1 MSERQSFIA
10 ATLAELNRR
19 KVLRTVG
26 AYAVGV
32 FVLLQLMDAAVEPLR
47 LPDWLPTL
55 VVVVVILGF
64 PLVFLLAWHLEVRSD
79 GIHRTTGGGLL
90 SRSQSAVLFS
100 FMLMVTAG
108 LGVAFYQYYSGVF
121 ESQDAEQSAAARDFS
136 APQNSIAVLPFTD
149 LSREGDQGHI
159 ADGISEEIL
168 NLLAQVNGLRVAA
181 RTSSFAFRESL
192 DDIRKIGRLLNVR
205 TILEGSIR
213 TSGDR
218 IRLTAQLINVEDG
231 YHIWSKDYDREMTD
245 VFQIQDEVASNIAAA
260 LVESFDG
267 LEVKPAS
274 RTDSLA
280 ATQAYRTGR
289 LHWWRRTPSELQK
302 AIEMFATALEHDA
315 QFAPAYAAM
324 ADSWL
329 LLSLYGNV
337 TTLKATEKAQD
348 MIDKALA
355 IDPESAEAFAALGL
369 ARWQIGQM
377 DAAESALRH
386 AVDLN
391 EDYIPAQLWLAG
403 VLGELGRY
411 PEENRVLEQ
420 AMTKDPLNELLTVN
434 HAANLS
440 IRGDWAAGRALMRDV
455 LELHPDST
463 MLLRSLAK
471 MELMNG
477 NLVEGWKLANRA
489 YQLQPNNPEDISALA
504 QTWVMLGD
512 AEEAGRLVL
521 KGLET
526 SGQNATLLTT
536 HWMALMVGRRFE
548 EAEALVRE
556 LKQQFGE
563 GLPESLERNFNFQL
577 GMIAMV
583 RADYPEARR
592 LLMATIREDEQ
603 AAYNDDE
610 VTAVTLASLASR
622 ELGDTEE
629 AQGLLESAERRIR
642 RGRLNGVDNPDIYYN
657 EAIVLTMHSEPAKA
671 LEKLREAYAK
681 GFRQQWVMEID
692 GRLDSL
698 RQQPEFITLMN
709 RIRDDVSQAR
719 MEIQTLALANL

>member
-1 MSERQSFIA
+1 MDLILSINKLSKIYQKGTVEIPAVKDVSFEVPKGSYLSIVGKSGSGKSTLLNLVGGLDRPSSGSIQFNGKELGKMSRYQLALHRRLSVGMIFQSF
-10 ATLAELNRR
+10 
-19 KVLRTVG
+19 
-26 AYAVGV
+26 
-32 FVLLQLMDAAVEPLR
+32 
-47 LPDWLPTL
+47 
-55 VVVVVILGF
+55 
-64 PLVFLLAWHLEVRSD
+64 
-79 GIHRTTGGGLL
+79 
-90 SRSQSAVLFS
+90 
-100 FMLMVTAG
+100 
-108 LGVAFYQYYSGVF
+108 
-121 ESQDAEQSAAARDFS
+121 
-136 APQNSIAVLPFTD
+136 
-149 LSREGDQGHI
+149 
-159 ADGISEEIL
+159 
-168 NLLAQVNGLRVAA
+168 NLLPKR
-181 RTSSFAFRESL
+181 
-192 DDIRKIGRLLNVR
+192 
-205 TILEGSIR
+205 
-213 TSGDR
+213 
-218 IRLTAQLINVEDG
+218 
-231 YHIWSKDYDREMTD
+231 
-245 VFQIQDEVASNIAAA
+245 
-260 LVESFDG
+260 
-267 LEVKPAS
+267 
-274 RTDSLA
+274 
-280 ATQAYRTGR
+280 
-289 LHWWRRTPSELQK
+289 
-302 AIEMFATALEHDA
+302 TALENIILPLT
-315 QFAPAYAAM
+315 FAGMPRRKRKPRAKELLELVGLFEQQEGFAENAAK
-324 ADSWL
+324 L
-329 LLSLYGNV
+329 LNRTV
-337 TTLKATEKAQD
+337 E
-348 MIDKALA
+348 
-355 IDPESAEAFAALGL
+355 EALGSPC
-369 ARWQIGQM
+369 RDIFRSDHCDKGC
-377 DAAESALRH
+377 
-386 AVDLN
+386 
-391 EDYIPAQLWLAG
+391 
-403 VLGELGRY
+403 
-411 PEENRVLEQ
+411 VLEQ

-440 IRGDWAAGRALMRDV
+440 IRGDWAAGRALMQDV